1 MTTAGGR
8 VGIGREQSLVSPE
21 TMSMV
26 LTGAKAVLLQRR
38 GIDHRS
44 TDITDLVICL
54 LSIVGAMVII
64 VPYVLNRKSRKLRHS
79 LILGL
84 ATSDLVSR

>member
-1 MTTAGGR
+1 MTQVSMGR
-8 VGIGREQSLVSPE
+8 DLGFVSHETISLALV
-21 TMSMV
+21 
-26 LTGAKAVLLQRR
+26 GAKAVMLRRR

-44 TDITDLVICL
+44 TDIIDLVICL
-54 LSIVGAMVII
+54 LSIVGCMVII
-64 VPYVLNRKSRKLRHS
+64 VPHVLSKKTRKLRHS